1 MSLESPRPL
10 GPKVAI
16 TTVNLYLLQ
25 DSLKSAPPDGAGL
38 PLQSHLAWQEVE
50 EGKKKKKERKEK
62 ENGKNKG
69 KYIREKAMAFVP
81 QNGMVPG
88 GKLEAE
94 EKISAWKCSWK
105 KSSPIG

>member
-1 MSLESPRPL
+1 MAQDYHC
-10 GPKVAI
+10 KAI
-16 TTVNLYLLQ
+16 WL
-25 DSLKSAPPDGAGL
+25 DKK
-38 PLQSHLAWQEVE
+38 WRREK
-50 EGKKKKKERKEK
+50 KKKKKERKEK

-94 EKISAWKCSWK
+94 EKISA
-105 KSSPIG
+105 